1 MYFVFYEA
9 FEHSNSITFS
19 RSLEIFIQL
28 KFFNLS
34 FLIKSKVK
42 RVYWRPGD
50 FIVQEINIKDKVIK
64 LSTQVIW

>member
-1 MYFVFYEA
+1 M
-9 FEHSNSITFS
+9 
-19 RSLEIFIQL
+19 
-28 KFFNLS
+28 
-34 FLIKSKVK
+34 IKSKMK